1 MWEGHKYWIV
11 FPGILFFILISK
23 RALREQLGIILFIIG
38 MLILSVGEIIYYN
51 LCIHSL
57 ALRLD

>member
-11 FPGILFFILISK
+11 FPGTLFFILISK